1 MPAHRMTMRK
11 TREILRLRWGR
22 KLSQREV
29 GQSCNCAPST
39 VNDVE
44 ARARLAGLSWPLPDD
59 LDDAGLEVKLYPV
72 RAGSG
77 KRPQPNFKHIH
88 LELGRPGVTL
98 ALLWEEY
105 RSAHPNGYGY
115 TRFCDLYREWR
126 GQLDVSMRQAHTP
139 GEKLYV
145 DFAGTRAVVHDAVS
159 GEAQEVSVFV
169 AALGASQLIY
179 AEAVPGEDLHSW
191 LGLHQRT
198 FEFLGGVPAVVVPDN
213 LKSAVTK
220 ACFYDPELNRSYKD
234 LADHYETV
242 ILPARVRRPKDKA
255 KVENA
260 VQQVERWVLAP
271 LRNQR
276 FFSLVELNQAIR
288 QRLEW
293 LNQRPLSK
301 LEQSRQQLFDEV
313 DKPALKPLPKKRF
326 EIPEWKRN
334 VGVNIDYHIEFDNH
348 YYSVPCQL
356 MRKRVDV
363 RATSTTVECLH
374 EGVRVALH
382 PRSYVRGKS
391 TTTTEHRPKSHRD
404 YADWTP
410 SRMLRW
416 AGSIGPQTEAAVQ
429 AVMNSKRHPEEGYRA
444 SLGVIRL
451 ATRYGKER
459 LERACER
466 ALGIRSPSYKT
477 IHSILKTGMDQQPL
491 NLQPLP
497 LTEPVDHENVRG
509 ANYYN

>member
-1 MPAHRMTMRK
+1 
-11 TREILRLRWGR
+11 
-22 KLSQREV
+22 
-29 GQSCNCAPST
+29 
-39 VNDVE
+39 
-44 ARARLAGLSWPLPDD
+44 
-59 LDDAGLEVKLYPV
+59 
-72 RAGSG
+72 
-77 KRPQPNFKHIH
+77 
-88 LELGRPGVTL
+88 
-98 ALLWEEY
+98 
-105 RSAHPNGYGY
+105 
-115 TRFCDLYREWR
+115 
-126 GQLDVSMRQAHTP
+126 
-139 GEKLYV
+139 
-145 DFAGTRAVVHDAVS
+145 
-159 GEAQEVSVFV
+159 
-169 AALGASQLIY
+169 
-179 AEAVPGEDLHSW
+179 
-191 LGLHQRT
+191 
-198 FEFLGGVPAVVVPDN
+198 VPDN

-220 ACFYDPELNRSYKD
+220 PSFYDPELNRSYKD
-234 LADHYETV
+234 LADHYEIV
-242 ILPARVRRPKDKA
+242 ILPARVRRPKDKS

-271 LRNQR
+271 LRNQK
-276 FFSLVELNQAIR
+276 FFSLGELNQAIR
-288 QRLEW
+288 QRLDW

-301 LEQSRQQLFDEV
+301 LDQSRQQLFDEV

-348 YYSVPCQL
+348 FYSVPCHL

-374 EGVRVALH
+374 EGARVALH
-382 PRSYVRGKS
+382 SRSYVRGKS
-391 TTTTEHRPKSHRD
+391 TTIAEHRPKAHRD

-444 SLGVIRL
+444 SLGIIRL

-466 ALGIRSPSYKT
+466 AQVIRSSSYKT

-497 LTEPVDHENVRG
+497 QTEPVDHENVRG